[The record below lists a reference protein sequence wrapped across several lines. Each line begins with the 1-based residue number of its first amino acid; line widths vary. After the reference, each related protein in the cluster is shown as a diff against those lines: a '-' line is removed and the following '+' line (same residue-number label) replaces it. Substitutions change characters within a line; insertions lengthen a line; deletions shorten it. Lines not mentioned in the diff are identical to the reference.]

1 MKMKSLERNSKNMN
15 RISTNLKQSRKLLEL
30 GLDPRTADIAYIKHC
45 TSDNPEW
52 RYDTEVPMVG
62 QPIGVDYLP
71 SWSLGALRKQ
81 IPVGI
86 KVQDKIEL
94 FTCHNRIDGTW
105 VYSFGDYIQFTGL
118 DIDAAYKTVAWLL
131 KKDET

>member
-1 MKMKSLERNSKNMN
+1 MN
-15 RISTNLKQSRKLLEL
+15 RISTSLEQSRKLLEL
-30 GLDPRTADIAYIKHC
+30 GLDPSTADFQYINGDPENLHPNSDKH
-45 TSDNPEW
+45 DE
-52 RYDTEVPMVG
+52 DDIVA
-62 QPIGVDYLP
+62 
-71 SWSLGALRKQ
+71 WSLGALKKQ

-86 KVQDKIEL
+86 KVQDKTEL

-105 VYSFGDYIQFTGL
+105 VYSFGDYIQFTGS